1 MSREVTNDF
10 VRLKEFFANYTT
22 AANLGNATFVK
33 FLSAY
38 HKKYL
43 AYLTYI
49 AELSAYK
56 NNATLKGLT
65 AKQFEFFSESCSDCG
80 LALFDAVNG
89 NYKASRLLLRSSIEN
104 FMKAIVLDEDTTI
117 DQESSVFNLF
127 DRVKAVSMFS
137 SSAETMKLYYSIHQ
151 EYRELCRDVHTAGV
165 ENMTQLSALKTF
177 PTFDE
182 KQAEGLMRIVKI
194 LIMSYVTLLSLKYNN
209 HYHSI
214 GFANKDVIENA
225 VILEYADLI
234 NNK

>member
-1 MSREVTNDF
+1 MSRDVTNDF
-10 VRLKEFFANYTT
+10 VRLKEFFVNYTT
-22 AANLGNATFVK
+22 AANLDNATFVK

-56 NNATLKGLT
+56 NNVTLKGVT
-65 AKQFEFFSESCSDCG
+65 TKQFEFFSESCSDCG

-104 FMKAIVLDEDTTI
+104 FMKAIAQDEDTTI
-117 DQESSVFNLF
+117 DRESSVFNLF
-127 DRVKAVSMFS
+127 DRVKAVSMFAS
-137 SSAETMKLYYSIHQ
+137 LAEAMTLYNHIHQ
-151 EYRELCRDVHTAGV
+151 EYRKLCRDVHTATM

-182 KQAEGLMRIVKI
+182 KQAEGLIRIVKT

-214 GFANKDVIENA
+214 GFANKEVIENA
-225 VILEYADLI
+225 LIREYSDLI

>member
-10 VRLKEFFANYTT
+10 VRLRDFFANYTT
-22 AANLGNATFVK
+22 AANIGNAAFVK

-43 AYLTYI
+43 AYLTHV

-56 NNATLKGLT
+56 TAPTLSGLCE
-65 AKQFEFFSESCSDCG
+65 KQYDFFSESCSDCG

-104 FMKAIVLDEDTTI
+104 FMKAISLDEDGTI
-117 DQESSVFNLF
+117 DQESSVYNLF
-127 DRVKAVSMFS
+127 NRVKAVSFFAG
-137 SSAETMKLYYSIHQ
+137 SAELMTLFTAIHQ
-151 EYRELCRDVHTAGV
+151 EYKGLCMDVHTATV
-165 ENMTQLSALKTF
+165 ANMTHLSALKSF
-177 PTFDE
+177 PTFDQ
-182 KQAEGLMRIVKI
+182 KQADGVMRVAKV
-194 LIMSYVTLLSLKYNN
+194 LINSYVTLLAVKYNA

-214 GFANKDVIENA
+214 GYVNKEVIENA
-225 VILEYADLI
+225 VIPAYADII